1 MQERRG
7 SVQKR
12 AAPDQSRAPLPDARC
27 GSRQQPL
34 YNKRM
39 NRRKFSFADRLIG
52 EIDKAIKVLGAPAKS
67 SREVPFA
74 AGDLPG
80 LAPDQAARSVRLM
93 RVNHAGEVA
102 AQALYQGQALTAR
115 NPQIVAA
122 MQNAAAEET
131 DHLAWCERRLAELGG
146 RTSVLNPLWYAGSY
160 AIGAMAGAFGDR
172 VSLGFVAE
180 TEKQVESH
188 LHEHLGR
195 LPEADARSRAILTQM
210 QHDEIAHGA
219 KASSLGA
226 VTLPAALQAAMR
238 LSSRLMT
245 RSSFWL

>member
-1 MQERRG
+1 M
-7 SVQKR
+7 S
-12 AAPDQSRAPLPDARC
+12 SR
-27 GSRQQPL
+27 S
-34 YNKRM
+34 
-39 NRRKFSFADRLIG
+39 FSFADRLIG
-52 EIDKAIKVLGAPAKS
+52 EIDKAIKVLGGPAKGA
-67 SREVPFA
+67 REPPGT
-74 AGDLPG
+74 AGDLLR

-115 NPQIVAA
+115 NPEIAAA
-122 MQNAAAEET
+122 MQKAAAEET

-146 RTSVLNPLWYAGSY
+146 RTSVLNPVWYAGSF
-160 AIGAMAGAFGDR
+160 AIGAIAGTFGDR

-188 LHEHLGR
+188 LHDHLER
-195 LPEADARSRAILTQM
+195 LPAGDARSRAILEQM
-210 QHDEIAHGA
+210 QHDEIEHGA

-226 VTLPAALQAAMR
+226 AALPALLQSAMR

>member
-1 MQERRG
+1 M
-7 SVQKR
+7 
-12 AAPDQSRAPLPDARC
+12 
-27 GSRQQPL
+27 
-34 YNKRM
+34 
-39 NRRKFSFADRLIG
+39 FTFADRLIG
-52 EIDKAIKVLGAPAKS
+52 EIDKAIRVLGAPAKS
-67 SREVPFA
+67 TRA
-74 AGDLPG
+74 LPLASG
-80 LAPDQAARSVRLM
+80 EMPELAPDQVARSVRLM

-115 NPQIVAA
+115 NPQTVAA
-122 MQNAAAEET
+122 MQKASAEET
-131 DHLAWCERRLAELGG
+131 DHLAWCERRLSELGG

-160 AIGAMAGAFGDR
+160 AIGAVAGAFGDR

-188 LHEHLGR
+188 LHDHLER
-195 LPEADARSRAILTQM
+195 LPEGDARSRAILTQM
-210 QHDEIAHGA
+210 QHDEIEHGA

-226 VTLPAALQAAMR
+226 ASLPAPLRSAMR